1 MMPSHNTQASTIYK
15 TGNNVTTTETLSPGI
30 ATMSQAKTLTARD
43 LRRVLDHVATRPQ
56 AARNRLMLL
65 MTHWAGMRI
74 GEVAA
79 LRVRDVMAADGT
91 AKPEIR
97 LAPEQTK
104 GKHARTVFVSERLRK
119 EIAVYIK
126 TLDKAQT
133 HLFATQKQP
142 AFSANSACQLLN
154 AIYQR
159 AGIDGA
165 SSHSGRRSFITAL
178 ANKGVGVRVL
188 AALAGHR
195 SISTT
200 QRYIDVNDAM
210 QRAAVELI

>member
-1 MMPSHNTQASTIYK
+1 
-15 TGNNVTTTETLSPGI
+15 
-30 ATMSQAKTLTARD
+30 MSQAKTLNHKE
-43 LRRVLDHVATRPQ
+43 LRRVLDYVATRPH
-56 AARNRLMLL
+56 AARNRLMLQ
-65 MTHWAGMRI
+65 MTHLAGMRI

-79 LRVRDVMAADGT
+79 LLVRDVVAADGVVK
-91 AKPEIR
+91 AEIR

-104 GKHARTVFVSERLRK
+104 GKHARTVFVSDRLRK
-119 EIAVYIK
+119 EIGVYIK

-142 AFSANSACQLLN
+142 GFSANSACQLLN

-165 SSHSGRRSFITAL
+165 SSHSGRRSFITTL

-200 QRYIDVNDAM
+200 QKYIDVNDVM

>member
-1 MMPSHNTQASTIYK
+1 
-15 TGNNVTTTETLSPGI
+15 
-30 ATMSQAKTLTARD
+30 MSQAKTLTAKD

-65 MTHWAGMRI
+65 MTHFAGMRI

-79 LRVRDVMAADGT
+79 LRVSDVMAADGT

-126 TLDKAQT
+126 TIDKAQT
-133 HLFATQKQP
+133 HVFATQKHP

-195 SISTT
+195 SITTT
-200 QRYIDVNDAM
+200 QKYIDVNDAM